1 MTWIEDA
8 AMHAVLD
15 WQRRGLERHPATFSS
30 PQTPRAIVDG
40 EPRILFSSS
49 NYLGLAER
57 SEVIGAARQAI
68 RTFGAGSGGSRLATG
83 TSTAHELVESTL
95 AAFLDYPDAIL
106 FGSGFAANLS
116 LIHI

>member
-1 MTWIEDA
+1 MEQAVSWSTEGKNRMTWIEDTA
-8 AMHAVLD
+8 TKALLD

-68 RTFGAGSGGSRLATG
+68 RTFGVGSGGSRLATG
-83 TSTAHELVESTL
+83 TSTAHELVRSEE
-95 AAFLDYPDAIL
+95 
-106 FGSGFAANLS
+106 
-116 LIHI
+116 HV

>member
-8 AMHAVLD
+8 ATHTVLD
-15 WQRRGLERHPATFSS
+15 WRQRGLERHPATFSS

-40 EPRILFSSS
+40 ETRILFSSS

-57 SEVIGAARQAI
+57 SEVIEAAWQAV
-68 RTFGAGSGGSRLATG
+68 RTFGVGSGGSRLATG
-83 TSTAHELVESTL
+83 TSTAHEHVES
-95 AAFLDYPDAIL
+95 
-106 FGSGFAANLS
+106 SLS